1 MSALLGAITLLA
13 CGAASALMQIPLSGP
28 AARPSAELS
37 SLAWHGDQL
46 YLAPENP
53 REGFFVVERAAIAAV
68 LEGKSDAPLVPTTV
82 PLTNPEVLRA
92 VPNFD
97 GVEAIVFDGDRLWIA
112 V

>member
-1 MSALLGAITLLA
+1 M
-13 CGAASALMQIPLSGP
+13 
-28 AARPSAELS
+28 
-37 SLAWHGDQL
+37 
-46 YLAPENP
+46 
-53 REGFFVVERAAIAAV
+53 VERAAIAAV